1 MRIPRGSWS
10 LQPVAIGAAVEVT
23 KPSKPLMKRTAL
35 RRFSEHA
42 GRNVSERRADL
53 EKRNAEADLA
63 EQQGR
68 PLLLGNDER
77 WAPSS
82 SAGVMATACMHTET

>member
-1 MRIPRGSWS
+1 MQFPPGNWS

-23 KPSKPLMKRTAL
+23 KPSKPLMKRIAF
-35 RRFSEHA
+35 RRFSEHV
-42 GRNVSERRADL
+42 GRNASERRADL

-68 PLLLGNDER
+68 PMPLGTKSDGHP
-77 WAPSS
+77 AVPP
-82 SAGVMATACMHTET
+82 G